1 MVELSS
7 DIIRQGASRYLE
19 SLRKMM
25 PRHTNRISDIGHKC
39 LAYLYYSRVNWDKAE
54 SIPESLIGIFETGN
68 EIEDLFISVFNR
80 HIGRQC
86 EPELRI
92 VGQSTAVVN
101 DKLLRDY
108 QISGTLDGYLQAKV
122 GGSWET
128 NCVIDVKSASGNLI
142 DHYNDYEGLFL
153 HTWSSRYP
161 TQLMLYALA
170 NNMEKCCLIFVNKN
184 NHYDYRTLF
193 FDVDMEV
200 CEKALRRADTINKAI
215 EKEQVPEKIERPDMC
230 DRCRFKS
237 WCNPNLKYTNE
248 TKLVDDK
255 DLQNTLERMEQLEAA
270 NKEAGQLKRQLDSML
285 IKGQNIATA
294 THLITWSQNKNGVWR
309 KKIERV

>member
-1 MVELSS
+1 MDSITS
-7 DIIRQGASRYLE
+7 DTIRQGASRYLE
-19 SLRKMM
+19 SLRKMT
-25 PRHTNRISDIGHKC
+25 PRHTNRVSDIGHKC
-39 LAYLYYSRVNWDKAE
+39 LAYLYFSRVNWDKAE

-68 EIEDLFISVFNR
+68 EIEDLFISAFNR

-122 GGSWET
+122 DGEWKT
-128 NCVIDVKSASGNLI
+128 HCVIDVKSASGNLI

-153 HTWSSRYP
+153 HSWSSRYP

-170 NNMEKCCLIFVNKN
+170 NNMEKCCLMFVNKN

-200 CEKALRRADTINKAI
+200 CDKALQKADIINKAI
-215 EKEQVPEKIERPDMC
+215 EAQQVPEKFERPDIC

-237 WCNPNLKYTNE
+237 WCNPTLTYTNE
-248 TKLVDDK
+248 TKTNTDPELE
-255 DLQNTLERMEQLEAA
+255 NTLRRIDELDEAQSEL
-270 NKEAGQLKRQLDSML
+270 NKLKKQLDSML
-285 IKGQNIATA
+285 IKGQNVATA
-294 THLITWSQNKNGVWR
+294 SHLITWSQNKNGVWR